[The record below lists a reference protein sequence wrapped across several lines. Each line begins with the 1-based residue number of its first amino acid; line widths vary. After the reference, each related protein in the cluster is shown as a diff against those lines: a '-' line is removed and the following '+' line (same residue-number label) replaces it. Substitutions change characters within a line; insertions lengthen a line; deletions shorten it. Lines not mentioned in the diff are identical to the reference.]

1 MSALTT
7 PQVPCGP
14 HILVVEDDAI
24 TARYVH
30 RCLCNVGLAPPQTAA
45 SAEEALRL
53 ATAARP
59 DLVVMD
65 ITLRGAMD
73 GIEAVSRLRAH
84 AGTRVVVISA
94 QGDEATRQ
102 RAMAAGACGFL
113 AKPFLKQEL
122 YATIERVLGVSLS
135 HIDGGVP
142 SSVAAA
148 PPKPVAT
155 PSPNPSLHASQP
167 VPTPASSPTRS
178 VYPTTV
184 PTLERHE
191 QVPAQLRAGAERGR
205 NGPLLE
211 RAPEGQVVTSSAGII
226 LEANHE
232 ASELLGMEAAQLV
245 GTPLSLF
252 VTHGSYEDYYRLLEK
267 LERSRQRHQWNTL
280 LRPRG
285 RPAFHASVAVL
296 AALGADGTRV
306 LAWTLRDRNAP
317 LAESA
322 FPRRARAPSAG
333 LARLNAALQ
342 KEITAWRRASASSW
356 EGTHLPQTIADA
368 APSMLYAYS
377 LSDQT
382 ITYLNAH
389 AQAFLGYY
397 GEMTRSARLA
407 NLLEVAHPDDHE
419 RVRHHGARLRQA
431 ADGEVIE
438 STLRVRHV
446 DGNWRW
452 IRIRDVISARDA
464 SGAPVQCVGAAEDV
478 TAQHAAQVA
487 LIRAER
493 LADAGRLAASFAHE
507 INNPLQGVLGC
518 LSLMEE
524 ALAQGHDASR
534 FLDVAQQEV
543 RRAVRVVGQLRD
555 LGRQARTTG
564 ERVDIDLRDTIT
576 RVLAVT
582 EKRSAEQQVHVTWA
596 PPESMPLIEA
606 DGDAIQQVFLNLVL
620 NALDAMPDGGTLTIQ
635 ATPTTAPE
643 GMCIAITDSGPG
655 IDADLLPRLFES
667 FATTKP
673 DGLGLG
679 LYISRNI
686 IEHHGGHITV
696 ETHTGSGTT
705 FSVWLPSHP
714 ADQRSAEQ

>member
-419 RVRHHGARLRQA
+419 RVRQHGARLRQA

-438 STLRVRHV
+438 STLR
-446 DGNWRW
+446 
-452 IRIRDVISARDA
+452 
-464 SGAPVQCVGAAEDV
+464 
-478 TAQHAAQVA
+478 
-487 LIRAER
+487 
-493 LADAGRLAASFAHE
+493 
-507 INNPLQGVLGC
+507 
-518 LSLMEE
+518 
-524 ALAQGHDASR
+524 
-534 FLDVAQQEV
+534 V